1 MSLLPD
7 LPMFSRNKRDTK
19 AREALSALSKQMSA
33 LRHASPVP
41 GALVPAALVPAAL
54 APKGRPM
61 AKPVMVGAAQKLNQA
76 SGVLA
81 FSVLTDSALEHY
93 RGSFRNKAMFTPLV
107 VSSLAL
113 AASVH
118 GTADDRPDVHL
129 ARDVVYGMTA
139 LTGVVGTAFHF
150 YNVGSRQGGYSWLNF
165 FYRAPIGAPMA
176 IAISG
181 ALGNM
186 SERLRKV
193 PLGTPPTLYGLD
205 AGKVLSLFTALGL
218 AGTTAE
224 AWLLHFRGNFQNPF
238 MFTPVTIP
246 PASGALL
253 ADAALRGGAARRTA
267 ARAGMFATAF
277 AGIAGT
283 GFHMRGVARMMGG
296 WRNWTQNLLDGPPIP
311 TPPAFTGLALAG
323 LAALDLLERRDD

>member
-1 MSLLPD
+1 MTFLPD
-7 LPMFSRNKRDTK
+7 LLMPRRSGRDVQ
-19 AREALSALSKQMSA
+19 ARQVLSALSRQAAA
-33 LRHASPVP
+33 LRRAPPVP
-41 GALVPAALVPAAL
+41 AVLVPTGPPVS
-54 APKGRPM
+54 
-61 AKPVMVGAAQKLNQA
+61 KPVIVGSAQKLNQA

-93 RGSFRNKAMFTPLV
+93 RGSFRNRAMFTPLV
-107 VSSLAL
+107 VSALAL
-113 AASVH
+113 VASVH
-118 GTADDRPDVHL
+118 GTADDRPGAHA
-129 ARDVVYGMTA
+129 ARDVVFGLTA
-139 LTGVVGTAFHF
+139 VTGLIGTAFHV

-181 ALGNM
+181 VLGNM
-186 SERLRKV
+186 SERLRKTAT
-193 PLGTPPTLYGLD
+193 GATPTLYGLD
-205 AGKVLSLFTALGL
+205 AGKALSLFTALGL
-218 AGTTAE
+218 AGTTGE

-238 MFTPVTIP
+238 MYTPITIP

-253 ADAALRGGAARRTA
+253 ADAALRGGQARRSA
-267 ARAGMFATAF
+267 ARAGMIATAL
-277 AGIAGT
+277 AGLAGT

-296 WRNWTQNLLDGPPIP
+296 WRNWTQNLLDGPPVP

>member
-1 MSLLPD
+1 MISLPD
-7 LPMFSRNKRDTK
+7 LLMPSRSGRDAQ
-19 AREALSALSKQMSA
+19 ARQALATLSRRVSA
-33 LRHASPVP
+33 LRNAPPVP
-41 GALVPAALVPAAL
+41 AVLL
-54 APKGRPM
+54 PKGPPAR
-61 AKPVMVGAAQKLNQA
+61 KSVVVGSAQKLNQA

-107 VSSLAL
+107 VSTLAL

-118 GTADDRPDVHL
+118 GTADDRPDVHV
-129 ARDVVYGMTA
+129 ARDVVFGLTA
-139 LTGVVGTAFHF
+139 VTGLIGTAFHV

-181 ALGNM
+181 VLGNM
-186 SERLRKV
+186 SERLRKT
-193 PLGTPPTLYGLD
+193 PKGAPPTLYGLD
-205 AGKVLSLFTALGL
+205 AGKALSVFTALSL
-218 AGTTAE
+218 AGTTGE

-238 MFTPVTIP
+238 MYTPITIP

-253 ADAALRGGAARRTA
+253 ADAALRGGAPRRMA
-267 ARAGMFATAF
+267 ARAGMIATAL
-277 AGIAGT
+277 AGLAGT

-296 WRNWTQNLLDGPPIP
+296 WRNWTQNVLDGPPIP

>member
-1 MSLLPD
+1 MTSLPD
-7 LPMFSRNKRDTK
+7 LLKPSRDGRDTR
-19 AREALSALSKQMSA
+19 ARQALAVLAQQMSA
-33 LRHASPVP
+33 LRNAPPVP
-41 GALVPAALVPAAL
+41 AVL
-54 APKGRPM
+54 APKGPP
-61 AKPVMVGAAQKLNQA
+61 ATKSVMVSSAQKLNQA

-93 RGSFRNKAMFTPLV
+93 RGSFRNKAMVTPLV

-118 GTADDRPDVHL
+118 GTADDRADVHL
-129 ARDVVYGMTA
+129 ARDVVFGLTA
-139 LTGVVGTAFHF
+139 LTGLIGTAFHV

-181 ALGNM
+181 VLGNM
-186 SERLRKV
+186 SERLRKTPKGV
-193 PLGTPPTLYGLD
+193 PPTLYGLD
-205 AGKVLSLFTALGL
+205 AGKALSLFTALSL
-218 AGTTAE
+218 AGTTGE

-253 ADAALRGGAARRTA
+253 ADAALRGGTARRTA
-267 ARAGMFATAF
+267 ARAGMIATGL
-277 AGIAGT
+277 AGLAGT

>member
-1 MSLLPD
+1 MTLLPD
-7 LPMFSRNKRDTK
+7 LLMPRRSGRDVQ
-19 AREALSALSKQMSA
+19 ARRTLAALSRQVSA
-33 LRHASPVP
+33 LRTASPVP
-41 GALVPAALVPAAL
+41 GVLK
-54 APKGRPM
+54 PKGPPA
-61 AKPVMVGAAQKLNQA
+61 AKPVVVGAAQKLNQA

-107 VSSLAL
+107 VSTLAL
-113 AASVH
+113 AASAH
-118 GTADDRPDVHL
+118 GTADDRPDVHA
-129 ARDVVYGMTA
+129 ARDAVYA
-139 LTGVVGTAFHF
+139 LTAVTGLIGTAFHL

-181 ALGNM
+181 VLGNM
-186 SERLRKV
+186 SERLRKT
-193 PLGTPPTLYGLD
+193 PRGAPPTLYGLD
-205 AGKVLSLFTALGL
+205 AGKALSLFTALSL
-218 AGTTAE
+218 AGTTGE

-238 MFTPVTIP
+238 MYTPITIP

-253 ADAALRGGAARRTA
+253 ADAALRGGQARRSA
-267 ARAGMFATAF
+267 ARAGMIATAL
-277 AGIAGT
+277 AGLAGT

-296 WRNWTQNLLDGPPIP
+296 WRNWTQNLLDGPPVP

-323 LAALDLLERRDD
+323 LAALDLLERRHD